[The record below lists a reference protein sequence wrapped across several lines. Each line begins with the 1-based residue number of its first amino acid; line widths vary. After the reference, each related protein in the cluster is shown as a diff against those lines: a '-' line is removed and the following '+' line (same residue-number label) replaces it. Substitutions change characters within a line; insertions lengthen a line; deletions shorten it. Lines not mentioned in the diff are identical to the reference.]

1 MAVRL
6 VMTSK
11 GIGRLAAD
19 DSAIEL
25 LASPYPDIWTA
36 LQDGAGLAGLAA
48 AGVSGECERAAV
60 DVLPPVAWPRQ
71 LWAVGLNYA
80 EHVAEINGAQLSE
93 PFIFPK
99 ATSAIIAD
107 GAAIRVPRRYPD
119 SIDYE
124 GEMALVIGRQARNV
138 AAADAW
144 SYVAGLTICND
155 VSARQ
160 PQKGGPGVRANI
172 SMAKS
177 LDTFAPLGPA
187 VAIRETI
194 GNPDDL
200 ALRTY
205 VNDEVR
211 QSARTSE
218 MIFSVPALLEFLTG
232 HVTLYPG
239 DIVSSGTPEGVG
251 DITGRFLRPGDTV
264 RIELEE
270 VGSLTNPVL
279 AEDSTSSVH
288 DAGLRLPT
296 GAR

>member
-11 GIGRLAAD
+11 GIGRLAPDEAT
-19 DSAIEL
+19 IEL
-25 LASPYPDIWTA
+25 LASPYPDLWTA

-48 AGVSGECERAAV
+48 AAVTGECERAAV

-99 ATSAIIAD
+99 ATSAIIPD
-107 GAAIRVPRRYPD
+107 GAAIRVPRHYPD

-124 GEMALVIGRQARNV
+124 GEMALVIGRPARNV
-138 AAADAW
+138 TAADAW
-144 SYVAGLTICND
+144 AYVAGLTICND

-187 VAIRETI
+187 LAVRETI

-200 ALRTY
+200 ALATY
-205 VNDEVR
+205 VNGEVR

-218 MIFSVPALLEFLTG
+218 MIFSVPALLEFLTAR
-232 HVTLYPG
+232 VTLHPG
-239 DIVSSGTPEGVG
+239 DIVSTGTPEGVG
-251 DITGRFLRPGDTV
+251 DITGRFLQPGDSV

-270 VGSLTNPVL
+270 VGSLTNPVV
-279 AEDSTSSVH
+279 AEDS
-288 DAGLRLPT
+288 AP
-296 GAR
+296 